1 MKNNAKAIST
11 DAAPPTEWFGHP
23 KGLTFLFATEMWE
36 RFSYYGMRA
45 LLVLYMV
52 DYLLKPERAGNV
64 IGLDA
69 LKRALEALAGPLG
82 AQPLAS
88 HIYGLYTGFVYLTP
102 ILGGLLADRWLGRR
116 ITVALGAALM
126 VAGHFMMASESLFL
140 FALLLLIV
148 GNGAF
153 KPNIVTQLGGL
164 YPHGDTRRDRA
175 YSIFYVGIN
184 IGAFFS
190 PLVAGTLG
198 ETVGWHYG
206 FASAGVGMA
215 VGLAI
220 YAFGLPPSPARTPA
234 ARDAAPRGSEPAPRA
249 ARRRPAVSAGDAVLG
264 LLRAAGQ
271 HHRAMGAGFH
281 RPPRRSPVLARRNS
295 RHLVPGVQSADGFP
309 VHAAAGR
316 LVDAPRAGGPRAA
329 DDQ

>member
-1 MKNNAKAIST
+1 M
-11 DAAPPTEWFGHP
+11 
-23 KGLTFLFATEMWE
+23 
-36 RFSYYGMRA
+36 
-45 LLVLYMV
+45 
-52 DYLLKPERAGNV
+52 
-64 IGLDA
+64 
-69 LKRALEALAGPLG
+69 
-82 AQPLAS
+82 
-88 HIYGLYTGFVYLTP
+88 
-102 ILGGLLADRWLGRR
+102 
-116 ITVALGAALM
+116 ALGAALM

-220 YAFGLPPSPARTPA
+220 YAFGLPQSPARTPA
-234 ARDAAPRGSEPAPRA
+234 ARAARAMRKRARA
-249 ARRRPAVSAGDAVLG
+249 ARCSASPCCFSRRRCSGAPMSNRATPSRYGRRVSPT
-264 LLRAAGQ
+264 AASICCSGK
-271 HHRAMGAGFH
+271 AKFPSPGS
-281 RPPRRSPVLARRNS
+281 RRSIR
-295 RHLVPGVQSADGFP
+295 
-309 VHAAAGR
+309 
-316 LVDAPRAGGPRAA
+316 
-329 DDQ
+329 